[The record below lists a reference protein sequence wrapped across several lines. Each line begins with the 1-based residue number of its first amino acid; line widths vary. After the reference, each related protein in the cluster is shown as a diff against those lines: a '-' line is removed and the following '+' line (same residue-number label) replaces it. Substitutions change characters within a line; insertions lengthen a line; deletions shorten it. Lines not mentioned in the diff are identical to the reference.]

1 MISAAALTKLGID
14 AATWLRPLTDAMG
27 LHAIDTPEREAMF
40 LAQCA
45 HESAGFK
52 HLVENL
58 NYSPQGLLAT
68 FPRYF
73 TAAKAVEFAHD
84 AERIASRVYAN
95 RNGNGDEVSGDGWR
109 YRGRGLIQLTGRA
122 NYDRCGR
129 SLGIDLLAE
138 PEQLEQPLGAALS
151 AAWYWHTDG
160 CNELADAN
168 AFASITRRIN
178 GGNNGQAERE
188 AWLARARAAL

>member
-1 MISAAALTKLGID
+1 MITAATLTKLGID
-14 AATWLRPLTDAMG
+14 AATWLRPLVDAMG

-40 LAQCA
+40 IAQCA
-45 HESAGFK
+45 HESSGFK
-52 HLVENL
+52 RLVENL

-73 TAAKAVEFAHD
+73 TAAEAVEYAHD
-84 AERIASRVYAN
+84 AERIASRAYAN
-95 RNGNGDEVSGDGWR
+95 RMGNGDEASGDGWR

-129 SLGIDLLAE
+129 ALGIDLLAE

-151 AAWYWHTDG
+151 AAWFWQTNG
-160 CNELADAN
+160 CNELADAG

-188 AWLARARAAL
+188 AWLAKVRAAL